1 MIKQAIILA
10 GGLGTRLRSVVSELP
25 KCMAP
30 VAGKPFLHYVIAH
43 LQKEGI
49 QDFIFSVGYKSESII
64 SFVKENLPHNNFQFS
79 IEDEPLGTGGAL
91 QLAIEKSTE
100 KNILVCNGDTLFNV
114 HVNELSNFH
123 EQHNSDCTLCLKP
136 MSNFDRYGVVEL
148 GDDNL
153 IISFKE
159 KQFYNKGLIN
169 GGVYALN
176 TETFLNENLPEKFS
190 FEKDYLE
197 KFVSERKMYGLIQDE
212 YFIDIGI
219 PEDYERAQEELKI
232 ETSPQHPG
240 EPGQALSK
248 GAGTNLKN
256 YPNAINLK
264 NIDKTWTLFLD
275 RDGVINDEKH
285 EDYIHKWEEFKFYH
299 GVKEALKIFT
309 EKFGK
314 IFIVTNQRG
323 VAKGLTKLED
333 LELIHKNMIEEFEY
347 AGGRI
352 DKIYYSIDFESDS
365 PNRKPNP
372 GMGLQAQKDFPEID
386 FSKSV
391 MIGNTL
397 SDMKF
402 GRNLNIAI
410 NIFLPTTRKEVDVN
424 DADIDLVFDDLI
436 SVAKAL

>member
-1 MIKQAIILA
+1 MIRQAIILA

-64 SFVKENLPHNNFQFS
+64 SFVKENLAPNNFQLS
-79 IEDEPLGTGGAL
+79 IEEEPLGTGGAI

-114 HVNELSNFH
+114 HINELSNFH
-123 EQHNSDCTLCLKP
+123 EIHNSDCTLCLKP
-136 MSNFDRYGVVEL
+136 MNNFDRYGVVEL
-148 GDDNL
+148 NNDNL

-159 KQFYNKGLIN
+159 KQFYEKGLIN
-169 GGVYALN
+169 GGVYLLN
-176 TETFLNENLPEKFS
+176 TKSFLNRNLPVKFS

-197 KFVSERKMYGLIQDE
+197 KFVGERKMYGLIQDE

-219 PEDYERAQEELKI
+219 PEDYERAQQELKPLNPI
-232 ETSPQHPG
+232 KGTVTYNHQTK
-240 EPGQALSK
+240 LSD
-248 GAGTNLKN
+248 
-256 YPNAINLK
+256 LK
-264 NIDKTWTLFLD
+264 NIDKSWTLFLD

-285 EDYIHKWEEFKFYH
+285 EDYIHKWEEFKFYD

-333 LELIHKNMIEEFEY
+333 LELIHKNMIEEFEN

-386 FSKSV
+386 FSRSV

-402 GRNLNIAI
+402 GRNLNIAL

-424 DADIDLVFDDLI
+424 DPDIDLVFDDLI
-436 SVAKAL
+436 SFAKAL